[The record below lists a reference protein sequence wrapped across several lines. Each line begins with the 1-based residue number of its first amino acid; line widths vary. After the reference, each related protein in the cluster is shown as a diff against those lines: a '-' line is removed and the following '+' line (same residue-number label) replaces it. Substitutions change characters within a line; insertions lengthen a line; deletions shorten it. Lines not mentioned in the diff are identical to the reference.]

1 MGGAESR
8 RRDAAGW
15 SESVASANVG
25 GSAILSSD
33 STWSPDA
40 KHLSMTDL
48 IKRASAEARAF
59 ARGERA
65 ERTHTR
71 RAQAQSKSSRRLARV
86 DALDDETAAAA
97 ATAPRIELPRKPRFA
112 PVTFSEERGVRYL
125 HFGTEWIQGAMRI
138 NKPDR
143 IELEYAQQMMAWLL
157 FLETPKRVVQ
167 LGLGAAALTKFA
179 YRFLPRARVE
189 AVELNPAV
197 VVAARTM
204 FALPPDDARLTV
216 READAWDFVHDR
228 ANHGAIGAL
237 QIDLYDA
244 TARGPVHDSLAFYR
258 AVRACLT
265 EAGIATINL
274 FGDHPSFLRNM
285 KQLNAAFDGRV
296 IALPEVHEG
305 NRIAIA
311 FSGPALEIPY
321 AALKARAKLIED
333 ELGLPARRWVK
344 ALRESDAARTARAP
358 ASAADT
364 FAI

>member
-1 MGGAESR
+1 
-8 RRDAAGW
+8 
-15 SESVASANVG
+15 
-25 GSAILSSD
+25 
-33 STWSPDA
+33 
-40 KHLSMTDL
+40 MTDL

-59 ARGERA
+59 ARADRA
-65 ERTHTR
+65 DRTR
-71 RAQAQSKSSRRLARV
+71 RAQAASSKRVSRAARA
-86 DALDDETAAAA
+86 DAIDEADGRN
-97 ATAPRIELPRKPRFA
+97 APRIDLPRKPRFA

-125 HFGTEWIQGAMRI
+125 HFGTEWVQGAMRI

-179 YRFLPRARVE
+179 YRFLPRAHVE

-204 FALPPDDARLTV
+204 FALPHDDARLTV
-216 READAWDFVHDR
+216 HEIDAWDFVNDR
-228 ANHGAIGAL
+228 ANHGTIGAM

-244 TARGPVHDSLAFYR
+244 TARGPVHDTVAFYR

-265 EAGIATINL
+265 GAGIATINL
-274 FGDHPSFLRNM
+274 FGDHPSFVRNM
-285 KQLNAAFDGRV
+285 KHLNAAFDGRV

-305 NRIAIA
+305 NRIALA
-311 FSGPALEIPY
+311 FSGPALEIEY
-321 AALKARAKLIED
+321 AALMSRAKLIEAQ
-333 ELGLPARRWVK
+333 LGLPARRWVK
-344 ALRESDAARTARAP
+344 ALQQVRTTSAGKAP
-358 ASAADT
+358 TSKPVA

>member
-1 MGGAESR
+1 
-8 RRDAAGW
+8 
-15 SESVASANVG
+15 
-25 GSAILSSD
+25 
-33 STWSPDA
+33 
-40 KHLSMTDL
+40 MTDL

-65 ERTHTR
+65 ERTRGHR
-71 RAQAQSKSSRRLARV
+71 EQAQSKPSRRVARAE
-86 DALDDETAAAA
+86 ALDGDAAAA
-97 ATAPRIELPRKPRFA
+97 APRIELPRKPRFA

-125 HFGTEWIQGAMRI
+125 HFGTEWVQGAMRI

-204 FALPPDDARLTV
+204 FALPPDDERLTV
-216 READAWDFVHDR
+216 HEADAWDFVHDR
-228 ANHGAIGAL
+228 ANHGAVGVL

-244 TARGPVHDSLAFYR
+244 TARGPVHDTLAFYR

-265 EAGIATINL
+265 DAGIATINL

-305 NRIAIA
+305 NRIALA
-311 FSGPALEIPY
+311 FSGPALDIPY
-321 AALKARAKLIED
+321 AALKARAKLIEE

-344 ALRESDAARTARAP
+344 ALRESDAARKARAP
-358 ASAADT
+358 GGAGDAGDA

>member
-1 MGGAESR
+1 
-8 RRDAAGW
+8 
-15 SESVASANVG
+15 
-25 GSAILSSD
+25 
-33 STWSPDA
+33 
-40 KHLSMTDL
+40 MTDL

-65 ERTHTR
+65 ERNKTKQAKQANASK
-71 RAQAQSKSSRRLARV
+71 RAARAEGFDE
-86 DALDDETAAAA
+86 DAGRA
-97 ATAPRIELPRKPRFA
+97 APRIEMPRKPRFA
-112 PVTFSEERGVRYL
+112 PVTFSEERGVRFL
-125 HFGTEWIQGAMRI
+125 HFGTEWVQGAMRI

-179 YRFLPRARVE
+179 YRFLPRAQVE

-216 READAWDFVHDR
+216 HETDAWDFVHDR
-228 ANHGAIGAL
+228 ANHGTIGAL

-244 TARGPVHDSLAFYR
+244 TARGPVHESLAFYR

-265 EAGIATINL
+265 GAGVATINL
-274 FGDHPSFLRNM
+274 FGDHPSFVRNM

-305 NRIAIA
+305 NRVALA
-311 FSGPALEIPY
+311 FSGPSLEVPY
-321 AALKARAKLIED
+321 AVLKQRAKLIED
-333 ELGLPARRWVK
+333 KLGLPACKWLK
-344 ALRESDAARTARAP
+344 ALRESAGERAAQTP
-358 ASAADT
+358 SAASGT
-364 FAI
+364 FTI